1 MYFFGQLLGMPWDL
15 IYSRINFLSSFF
27 QLLPAN
33 RFVQNLSGGQQR
45 RVSLAV
51 ALMHTPPFL
60 ILDEPTVGLDPVLRD
75 AIWRYFVVL
84 SREQSTTIVVT
95 THFIEEIA
103 DAALVRVSHLNYF
116 TRDRINEQQS
126 IREASARAS

>member
-1 MYFFGQLLGMPWDL
+1 
-15 IYSRINFLSSFF
+15 
-27 QLLPAN
+27 
-33 RFVQNLSGGQQR
+33 
-45 RVSLAV
+45 
-51 ALMHTPPFL
+51 MHTPPFL

-103 DAALVRVSHLNYF
+103 DAALDVF
-116 TRDRINEQQS
+116 
-126 IREASARAS
+126 RATSSGSMKWLDAAHGM